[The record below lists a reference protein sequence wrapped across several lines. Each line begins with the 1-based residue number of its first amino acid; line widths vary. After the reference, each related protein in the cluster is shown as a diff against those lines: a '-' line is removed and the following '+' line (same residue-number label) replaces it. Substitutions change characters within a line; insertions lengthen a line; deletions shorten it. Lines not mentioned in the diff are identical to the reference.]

1 MLVNVRSLKM
11 ATRKLLISCA
21 KTIRIS
27 GPSRQLQG
35 GHLDQ
40 IDSAKAFTLIWFRD
54 HGSRPKHE
62 VYDIRC
68 RSNGL
73 L

>member
-1 MLVNVRSLKM
+1 MLVNIRSLKM

-40 IDSAKAFTLIWFRD
+40 IDSAMALR
-54 HGSRPKHE
+54 
-62 VYDIRC
+62 
-68 RSNGL
+68 
-73 L
+73 